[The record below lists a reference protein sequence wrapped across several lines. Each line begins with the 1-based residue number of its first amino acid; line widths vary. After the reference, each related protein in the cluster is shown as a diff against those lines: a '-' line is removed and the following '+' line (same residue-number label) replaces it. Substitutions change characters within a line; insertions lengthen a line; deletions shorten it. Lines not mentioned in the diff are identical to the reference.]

1 MIVRGF
7 VLTMMMTATAG
18 AALAQSPVAPPDA
31 TLFAALEPQ
40 GPPQPAAAP
49 PQLTTPAPPQP
60 PTRARGAQ
68 PPAAPAPA
76 AAPAPPTPPAPP
88 APRREGQPINVRV
101 EVTITDKKPNVAP
114 VTKTVTVV
122 AGDGTRGS
130 IRSEGFTQGRPT
142 PLNVDVDSNI
152 LADNKVRVAL
162 NLQYDYDVTAEGAA
176 PGVPVIAGQRMQI
189 RDAVTMILE
198 SGKPLVVA
206 QSADPVSDRQV
217 TVEVKA
223 TILR

>member
-7 VLTMMMTATAG
+7 VLTMMITAAAG
-18 AALAQSPVAPPDA
+18 AALAQSPAAPPVPPGA
-31 TLFAALEPQ
+31 PLVAALEPQ

-49 PQLTTPAPPQP
+49 PPPATPAPPP
-60 PTRARGAQ
+60 PSTRARGAQ

-76 AAPAPPTPPAPP
+76 AAPAPPAPP
-88 APRREGQPINVRV
+88 APRREGQPLNVRV
-101 EVTITDKKPNVAP
+101 EVTITDKKPNAAP

-122 AGDGTRGS
+122 AGDGMRGS

-162 NLQYDYDVTAEGAA
+162 NLQYDYDVAAEGAA
-176 PGVPVIAGQRMQI
+176 PGVPAIPGQRMQI

-198 SGKPLVVA
+198 SGRPLIVA